1 MKLNKFSKVTLNNGV
16 QIPWIGLGTWDQG
29 PAAES
34 AVIAAIQGGYR
45 SIDTGSFYQN
55 EAAIGRGM
63 RKSGV
68 PRNEL
73 FLTTKVW
80 NSEQGYEATLK
91 SCEVSLRTLELDYI
105 DLYLIHWPVA
115 GKYKETWR
123 ALEKLYQEGRV
134 KSIGVSN
141 FAIHHLDDLA
151 TTATVVPA
159 VNQIDL
165 HPLKTSTA
173 LRAFCAAHG
182 IQVEAWAPLAQGR
195 LFDRKELAAIA
206 SRYGKTISQVV
217 LRWHLQN
224 EIVVIPKSNHPQ
236 RLAENIDIFDFEL
249 SPEHIAEISAMNE
262 DLLVLGFDSDHIPEA
277 ILVPPAA
284 NWPYSL

>member
-1 MKLNKFSKVTLNNGV
+1 
-16 QIPWIGLGTWDQG
+16 
-29 PAAES
+29 
-34 AVIAAIQGGYR
+34 
-45 SIDTGSFYQN
+45 
-55 EAAIGRGM
+55 
-63 RKSGV
+63 
-68 PRNEL
+68 
-73 FLTTKVW
+73 
-80 NSEQGYEATLK
+80 
-91 SCEVSLRTLELDYI
+91 
-105 DLYLIHWPVA
+105 
-115 GKYKETWR
+115 
-123 ALEKLYQEGRV
+123 V

-206 SRYGKTISQVV
+206 SRYGKTIPQVV